1 MASKNDILTNIFL
14 IYWLYDVVPDL
25 KTTSTD
31 DTVKRVL
38 KVYDSFKSAAL
49 SKYPWRSAIKYKEIT
64 TSTPTTS
71 TDGRYLYTAT
81 LPDDFLKEE
90 GFWQDWARTLSCPQA
105 IEIVGKTAKT
115 NLTKF
120 TLAYISSDIA
130 EEDLDN
136 WVCDWLEIYIAAE
149 GAKLAAMPDDQVISL
164 ANKRELDFVELSNKD
179 WRNAHHEDDNQNTL
193 GQFLYT

>member
-1 MASKNDILTNIFL
+1 MASKNDILMNVCL
-14 IYWLYDVVPDL
+14 IHWLYPTVPDL
-25 KTTSTD
+25 NATTTD
-31 DTVKRVL
+31 DTIKRLL
-38 KVYDSFKSAAL
+38 KVYDTFKSAAL
-49 SKYPWRSAIKYKEIT
+49 SKYPWRCAIKYVEIT

-71 TDGRYLYTAT
+71 IDGRYKYTAE
-81 LPDDFLKEE
+81 LPPDFLKEE
-90 GFWQDWARTLSCPQA
+90 GFWEDWARTSKCPQS

-136 WVCDWLEIYIAAE
+136 WVADWLEIYIAAE
-149 GAKLAAMPDDQVISL
+149 GAKLAAIPDDQAIAL

-179 WRNAHHEDDNQNTL
+179 WRNAHHEDDNQDTL
-193 GQFLYT
+193 AQFLYS